1 MADRGRPRSFDRT
14 AALGRAMEVFW
25 TKGYEGASLSDL
37 TTAMGINSPS
47 LYAAFGSKE
56 ALFLEATDH
65 YNKVVGTEIWQ
76 AIESA
81 PTARA
86 AMAGFLGATV
96 DAYSRTDCPQGCLI
110 ALSALHRDST
120 SGAICTDLRRRRA
133 ANVDALRGRFL
144 RSVTVGDLPAGFD
157 CEAAAL
163 FYATAQHGMSIIARD
178 GASREELAAVA
189 DCAMAA
195 FQPLVE
201 KARAKGD
208 RHA

>member
-1 MADRGRPRSFDRT
+1 MQTVPIGRESKHFGAKMRNTVIQLTSNAQPVMATSVVTGTSARPNQVRLRKDV
-14 AALGRAMEVFW
+14 L
-25 TKGYEGASLSDL
+25 
-37 TTAMGINSPS
+37 
-47 LYAAFGSKE
+47 
-56 ALFLEATDH
+56 H
-65 YNKVVGTEIWQ
+65 
-76 AIESA
+76 
-81 PTARA
+81 
-86 AMAGFLGATV
+86 
-96 DAYSRTDCPQGCLI
+96 I

-144 RSVTVGDLPAGFD
+144 RSVAVGDLPAGFD